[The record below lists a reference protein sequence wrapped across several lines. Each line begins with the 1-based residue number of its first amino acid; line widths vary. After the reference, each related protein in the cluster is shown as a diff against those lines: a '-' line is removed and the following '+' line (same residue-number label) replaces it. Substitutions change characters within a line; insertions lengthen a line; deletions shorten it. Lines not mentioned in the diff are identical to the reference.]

1 MGKLKKNFFQRET
14 ITVAREILGCALVR
28 KDPLS
33 GKHLKGRIVET
44 EAYLGLE
51 DPSCH
56 SFNGRRT
63 GRTKTMY
70 LPGGHAYIY
79 FIYGM
84 HYCFNIVTENI
95 KKPEAVLIRA
105 LEPLEGLSEM
115 RKNRGQQNLKNL
127 TTGPAKLC
135 QALNITAELNGIDLE
150 SQSIFIESGSR
161 AMTEPVETHRIGLSQ
176 QSDSFW
182 WPLRFFIPNNPYVSQ
197 PNMKR
202 AGPG

>member
-1 MGKLKKNFFQRET
+1 MGKLKKSFFQRDT
-14 ITVAREILGCALVR
+14 VTVAREVLGCVLVR

-33 GKHLKGRIVET
+33 GTQLKGLIVET

-63 GRTKTMY
+63 KRTKTMY

-79 FIYGM
+79 FTYGM
-84 HYCFNIVTENI
+84 HYCFNIVTENT

-105 LEPLEGLSEM
+105 LKPLTGLSEM
-115 RKNRGQQNLKNL
+115 RKNRGRERPEEL

-135 QALNITAELNGIDLE
+135 QALNITTELNGTSLE
-150 SQSIFIESGSR
+150 SQSIFIETGSQPLKGEL
-161 AMTEPVETHRIGLSQ
+161 METRRIGLSI

-182 WPLRFFIPNNPYVSQ
+182 WPLRFFLPGNPYVSQ
-197 PNMKR
+197 PDIR
-202 AGPG
+202 

>member
-1 MGKLKKNFFQRET
+1 M
-14 ITVAREILGCALVR
+14 AREILGCTLVR

-33 GKHLKGRIVET
+33 GKQLKGRIVET

-56 SFNGRRT
+56 SFNGRRI

-70 LPGGHAYIY
+70 LPGGHTYIY

-84 HYCFNIVTENI
+84 HYCFNIVTENTE
-95 KKPEAVLIRA
+95 KPEAVLIRA
-105 LEPLEGLSEM
+105 LEPLEGLPEM
-115 RKNRGQQNLKNL
+115 QKNRGQQNQRDL

-135 QALNITAELNGIDLE
+135 QALNITLKLNGISLE
-150 SQSIFIESGSR
+150 SRSIFIETGSR
-161 AMTEPVETHRIGLSQ
+161 PGKEPVETRRIGLSQ

-182 WPLRFFIPNNPYVSQ
+182 WPLRFFLPDNPYVSQ
-197 PNMKR
+197 LDIK
-202 AGPG
+202 